1 MSWLISYMLHRL
13 SWWTSRLMIH
23 EAKGHF
29 YVTYSQGSV
38 GEDPDKTKTFM
49 CSANFSLSI
58 TAAEIALG
66 KKSYTRQRNHLFIC
80 TTKSLHGDQKWGAH
94 LKLKAL
100 LHDYSEEMFWLSAT
114 LYLSPPKE
122 INEAAIIRLRM
133 LSYQSGITVIKMGH
147 PDAPSLNSFVV
158 VWRQLKH
165 GGWQGR
171 DAGVIIQN
179 FCTEQWHAM
188 LIASRGI
195 FNKYFTQ
202 RSIIT
207 T

>member
-1 MSWLISYMLHRL
+1 MAS
-13 SWWTSRLMIH
+13 
-23 EAKGHF
+23 
-29 YVTYSQGSV
+29 
-38 GEDPDKTKTFM
+38 TK
-49 CSANFSLSI
+49 LQ
-58 TAAEIALG
+58 ALEE
-66 KKSYTRQRNHLFIC
+66 LFIIH
-80 TTKSLHGDQKWGAH
+80 TTKSLHSDKKWGAH

-100 LHDYSEEMFWLSAT
+100 LHDYSEKMFWLSAT
-114 LYLSPPKE
+114 LDLNPLKK
-122 INEAAIIRLRM
+122 INEAAIIRLKT

-158 VWRQLKH
+158 VWRLKN
-165 GGWQGR
+165 GGWWGR
-171 DAGVIIQN
+171 DAGVIIQI
-179 FCTEQWHAM
+179 FRAEQWHAM